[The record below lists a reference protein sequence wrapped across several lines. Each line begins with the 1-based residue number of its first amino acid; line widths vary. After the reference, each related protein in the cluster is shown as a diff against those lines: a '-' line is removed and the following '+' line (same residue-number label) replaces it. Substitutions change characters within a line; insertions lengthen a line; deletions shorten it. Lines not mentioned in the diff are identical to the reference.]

1 MWYRKPKIMVTE
13 TGGLNIYYLYTGQ
26 QRLLERMSPL
36 KIRIKKEGRTRQA
49 KSSPPPLFVNKIHQ
63 KNTVRL
69 EASFVHVLPLAASTP
84 QRQNSVVTEPT
95 KPNVFIHWPFTDTA
109 VIM

>member
-13 TGGLNIYYLYTGQ
+13 TGGLNTYYLYTGQ

-49 KSSPPPLFVNKIHQ
+49 KSSPPPLFVNKIPSEEYSS
-63 KNTVRL
+63 VR
-69 EASFVHVLPLAASTP
+69 SFVCSRADSGCFHTTAAELSGY
-84 QRQNSVVTEPT
+84 RAHE
-95 KPNVFIHWPFTDTA
+95 A
-109 VIM
+109 